1 MHLYRQH
8 LLLATLTILLPLV
21 ESANHYCVNGQTLS
35 IELDD
40 FYHRDETI
48 IPQVLDE
55 PRHKLMKPKDCRWEV
70 LLTSSNPDLQFV
82 LEGLHSNG
90 RSREIKDKFD
100 SKNESASV
108 VMDSRTRIVAGMFQ
122 VQPLNKS
129 KHFFLTASWDP
140 RTQKPQ
146 AENLRILLPLPR
158 YCSRD
163 MLSFNGSCY
172 AVSAVKQNL
181 TKAMSSIGGDAQL
194 ASFSSL
200 AEITEFVA
208 ASKCDVH

>member
-1 MHLYRQH
+1 MHSYRQK
-8 LLLATLTILLPLV
+8 LLLATLTLLLPLA

-90 RSREIKDKFD
+90 RSTEIRNKLDG
-100 SKNESASV
+100 KNASASV

-122 VQPLNKS
+122 VQPLNK
-129 KHFFLTASWDP
+129 
-140 RTQKPQ
+140 R
-146 AENLRILLPLPR
+146 
-158 YCSRD
+158 RD

-172 AVSAVKQNL
+172 ALSTVKQNF
-181 TKAMSSIGGDAQL
+181 TEAMSSIGGDVQL

-208 ASKCDVH
+208 